1 MSYKILLKNAQREFL
16 LQDLYKDIEYKEK
29 RDAEHFK
36 RVIED
41 CERLLCGYEVLI
53 VEIK

>member
-1 MSYKILLKNAQREFL
+1 MSYKIVLYNAHNEFF

-29 RDAEHFK
+29 RDAERFK
-36 RVIED
+36 ACIEGS
-41 CERLLCGYEVLI
+41 ERICNYFVKV

>member
-1 MSYKILLKNAQREFL
+1 MSYKIVLYNSQNEFF

-29 RDAEHFK
+29 RDAERFK
-36 RVIED
+36 ACIEG
-41 CERLLCGYEVLI
+41 CERLVGYFVKV